1 MKWKHEK
8 VFVTI
13 IISEDYYMSK
23 ENSHLNAMCLTSA
36 EEGKKKGRLDQ
47 FITKL

>member
-8 VFVTI
+8 VLVPVI
-13 IISEDYYMSK
+13 MSEDYCMSK

-36 EEGKKKGRLDQ
+36 EGGKNERFDQ
-47 FITKL
+47 FITKP

>member
-8 VFVTI
+8 VFIAI
-13 IISEDYYMSK
+13 IMFEDYCMSK

-36 EEGKKKGRLDQ
+36 EEGKN
-47 FITKL
+47 